1 MILGMNVDGYDC
13 TRFCKSRGKRLVDPL
28 SVCLSVYLIL
38 CIFSFGRGSEEA
50 IGNLASDRV

>member
-1 MILGMNVDGYDC
+1 MGVNVQGFVKAGEKGGLILC
-13 TRFCKSRGKRLVDPL
+13 L
-28 SVCLSVYLIL
+28 SVCLSDL